1 MSRARHVQLS
11 KRMSFLLRHRPQSAG
26 LELDGAGW
34 IGVDDFL
41 RGVNSGGSDFTLAD
55 VEEVVAT
62 SDKRRFELAD
72 GRIRAAQGHSVDV
85 DLGHEPSTPPA
96 ILFHGTVERF
106 LPSIFETGLDKRSR
120 THVHLSPDRGTAQ
133 VVGDRRGDAVTLT
146 VDAAAMHADGHE
158 FIVATNGVWLTDHVP
173 PEYLSR

>member
-62 SDKRRFELAD
+62 SDVSGNFNAGDFCLGTELVFQRN
-72 GRIRAAQGHSVDV
+72 GYVTRSVIVTSLTERIA
-85 DLGHEPSTPPA
+85 
-96 ILFHGTVERF
+96 
-106 LPSIFETGLDKRSR
+106 
-120 THVHLSPDRGTAQ
+120 LSDISK
-133 VVGDRRGDAVTLT
+133 D
-146 VDAAAMHADGHE
+146 
-158 FIVATNGVWLTDHVP
+158 
-173 PEYLSR
+173 

>member
-55 VEEVVAT
+55 VEEVIAT

-72 GRIRAAQGHSVDV
+72 GRIRAQMALHATDTQ
-85 DLGHEPSTPPA
+85 TPA
-96 ILFHGTVERF
+96 TMR
-106 LPSIFETGLDKRSR
+106 
-120 THVHLSPDRGTAQ
+120 
-133 VVGDRRGDAVTLT
+133 
-146 VDAAAMHADGHE
+146 AAAAAGGH
-158 FIVATNGVWLTDHVP
+158 VGTHPARAVRLDHERRDRAAAACP
-173 PEYLSR
+173 PGSCAP